1 MPVVDVVNLD
11 GKKVGQVEL
20 ADAIFG
26 AKVNQHLLHEASRW
40 HLRGLRSGTHK
51 TKDKSEVSGAGRK
64 LWKQKG
70 TGRARVGSIRSP
82 LWRHGGTVHGPK
94 PRDYSYALPK
104 KMLLGALRSAL
115 SAKLAEQK
123 LTVVDA
129 WSLDT
134 HKTKALR
141 SVLDKLNGEKSAL
154 LVAYGENKNLELA
167 SRNLERVKVVA
178 SNVLQPYDLLNH
190 DLLVLSKEA
199 VARLSHTL
207 DPERTPI
214 VVPDVQSIASA
225 ATTLPSPGLDANSR
239 SELTQLLDSMMGPSD
254 PLTPAAKPKKEAAPK
269 AAAKPAAKKEKSG
282 AKKAS
287 SAKKKGKE

>member
-20 ADAIFG
+20 ADAVFG
-26 AKVNQHLLHEASRW
+26 AKVNPHLLHEASRW
-40 HLRGLRSGTHK
+40 YLRGLRAGTHK

-123 LTVVDA
+123 LTIVDA
-129 WSLDT
+129 WSLET
-134 HKTKALR
+134 HKTKALQV
-141 SVLDKLNGEKSAL
+141 VLGKLNHTKSAL
-154 LVAYGENKNLELA
+154 LVAYGENRNLELA
-167 SRNLERVKVVA
+167 SRNLERVKLVA
-178 SNVLQPYDLLNH
+178 PNVLQPYDLLNH
-190 DLLVLSKEA
+190 DLLLLSKDA
-199 VARLSHTL
+199 VARLTHTL
-207 DPERTPI
+207 DPESAPI
-214 VVPDVQSIASA
+214 AVPDVETIA
-225 ATTLPSPGLDANSR
+225 
-239 SELTQLLDSMMGPSD
+239 
-254 PLTPAAKPKKEAAPK
+254 PAKAVKKEAAPK
-269 AAAKPAAKKEKSG
+269 AAAKPAAKKERPA
-282 AKKAS
+282 AKKA
-287 SAKKKGKE
+287 AKPGKKGKE

>member
-20 ADAIFG
+20 ADAVFG

-40 HLRGLRSGTHK
+40 HLRSLRAGTHK

-64 LWKQKG
+64 LWRQKG

-115 SAKLAEQK
+115 SVKLAEQK

-129 WSLDT
+129 WSLET
-134 HKTKALR
+134 HKTKAFGE
-141 SVLDKLNGEKSAL
+141 VLGKLNHTKSAL
-154 LVAYGENKNLELA
+154 IVAHGENRNLELA
-167 SRNLERVKVVA
+167 SRNLEAVKLVA
-178 SNVLQPYDLLNH
+178 PNGLQAYDVLRH
-190 DLLVLSKEA
+190 DLLLLSKDA
-199 VARLSHTL
+199 VTRLSHTL
-207 DPERTPI
+207 DPERAP
-214 VVPDVQSIASA
+214 VVAPDVETIA
-225 ATTLPSPGLDANSR
+225 P
-239 SELTQLLDSMMGPSD
+239 
-254 PLTPAAKPKKEAAPK
+254 AKPVKKEATPK
-269 AAAKPAAKKEKSG
+269 ASAKPAAKKAA
-282 AKKAS
+282 AKKPA
-287 SAKKKGKE
+287 KKGKE